1 MDHPV
6 AEHLVVTSMVRSP
19 TTQQLQK
26 YTEFVNASAYAHFRQ
41 STMWQQSNANDHFFI
56 VSELKGSIVA
66 LSLVR
71 ERRMPIFGIFKY
83 FIERGPVVG
92 RAENVSIHLK
102 GLRECLRHRALWIRI
117 SPYVHDEQRTD
128 YKDQIEEQGFEIIPP
143 SQYSHTVVVEL
154 DNSID
159 NLKEGLASHLKRQLK
174 KAEKE
179 NINIRRAKKQD
190 DISQFINAYN
200 NFSAQRDLQQISSD
214 LSPLLFD
221 NIFKD
226 EKRGGVWFAERN
238 NKILAGAAVVVSGK
252 RAVFEWGY
260 SCLDKKTQN
269 LPASHCLHWSIIN
282 WAKEQG
288 LTYYDLGGYNADQGE
303 EYGLN
308 RFKLGFS
315 KRRQRV
321 LPEYVYVQRPFL
333 NSILSLLKKLLKH

>member
-117 SPYVHDEQRTD
+117 SPYVHDEQ
-128 YKDQIEEQGFEIIPP
+128 E
-143 SQYSHTVVVEL
+143 
-154 DNSID
+154 
-159 NLKEGLASHLKRQLK
+159 
-174 KAEKE
+174 
-179 NINIRRAKKQD
+179 
-190 DISQFINAYN
+190 
-200 NFSAQRDLQQISSD
+200 
-214 LSPLLFD
+214 
-221 NIFKD
+221 
-226 EKRGGVWFAERN
+226 
-238 NKILAGAAVVVSGK
+238 
-252 RAVFEWGY
+252 
-260 SCLDKKTQN
+260 
-269 LPASHCLHWSIIN
+269 
-282 WAKEQG
+282 
-288 LTYYDLGGYNADQGE
+288 
-303 EYGLN
+303 
-308 RFKLGFS
+308 
-315 KRRQRV
+315 
-321 LPEYVYVQRPFL
+321 
-333 NSILSLLKKLLKH
+333 